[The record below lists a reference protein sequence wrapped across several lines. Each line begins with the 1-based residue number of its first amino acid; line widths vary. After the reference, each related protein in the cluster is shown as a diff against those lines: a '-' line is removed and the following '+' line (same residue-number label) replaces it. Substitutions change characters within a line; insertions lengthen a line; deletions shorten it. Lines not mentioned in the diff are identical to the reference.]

1 MTKSN
6 TPSAPGRRRTIFEG
20 NNTAPAHEAD
30 DRGDAIVNAR
40 RDERHADAT
49 LARVLGDVAALDVE
63 LVLRGEL
70 VKRRFHALRASR
82 LRMSTN
88 SPPASGTR
96 SGYVH
101 GSRFASR
108 IVVKPRATAKL

>member
-40 RDERHADAT
+40 RDERHAEAT
-49 LARVLGDVAALDVE
+49 LLERLDDLPLDRYERTGD
-63 LVLRGEL
+63 GP
-70 VKRRFHALRASR
+70 HAVSF
-82 LRMSTN
+82 
-88 SPPASGTR
+88 P
-96 SGYVH
+96 
-101 GSRFASR
+101 
-108 IVVKPRATAKL
+108 